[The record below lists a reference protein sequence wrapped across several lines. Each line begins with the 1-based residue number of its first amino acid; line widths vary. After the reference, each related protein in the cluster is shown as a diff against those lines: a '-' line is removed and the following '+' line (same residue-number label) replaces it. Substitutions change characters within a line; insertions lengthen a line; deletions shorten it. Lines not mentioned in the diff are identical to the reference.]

1 MNTMN
6 KDLLSKTL
14 GIEFERADLPSKQ
27 ELVPVE
33 KTKTE
38 HDDKEIN
45 NISEDA
51 QADYKRYRD
60 TMDALIQ
67 EGLMAVKDARTIA
80 ASNEMAMSFQA
91 VAQLIKAVSE
101 TTEKMYDVHEK
112 TKKLKEIGDVPGKK
126 IMDDGNVNIEKA
138 VFVGTPTE
146 LMRQLKQK
154 K

>member
-38 HDDKEIN
+38 HDDKEMN

-112 TKKLKEIGDVPGKK
+112 TKKLKEIRVS
-126 IMDDGNVNIEKA
+126 
-138 VFVGTPTE
+138 
-146 LMRQLKQK
+146 
-154 K
+154 